1 MGLFVTI
8 STWRPENGG
17 AMEKRWDTIL
27 KGTAPKVVMDAMAKM
42 KVVAQVVSPQ
52 SGFSLMLMEVS
63 DATWMDG
70 TLLCRYMQDVC
81 SMVTSPV
88 VSMEDWLKIKE
99 KLPAEMIPK

>member
-8 STWRPENGG
+8 TTWRPENGE

-27 KGTAPKVVMDAMAKM
+27 NGTAPKVVMDAMAKM
-42 KVVAQVVSPQ
+42 KVITQVVSPQ
-52 SGFSLMLMEVS
+52 SGFSLMVMEVT
-63 DATWMDG
+63 DQTWMDG
-70 TLLCRYMQDVC
+70 TLLCRYMSGVC

-99 KLPAEMIPK
+99 KLPADKIPK